1 MCFLAL
7 SSPLHSGIRDPEH
20 APCPKD
26 LCGYRHGPD
35 FHTTAPVNTREGY
48 RAWHVAGDIG
58 RLEHLCNLSDTLE
71 DTCRDTGDLVK

>member
-20 APCPKD
+20 VPCPKD
-26 LCGYRHGPD
+26 PFGYRHGPA

-48 RAWHVAGDIG
+48 RAWVVAGDALG
-58 RLEHLCNLSDTLE
+58 A
-71 DTCRDTGDLVK
+71 

>member
-1 MCFLAL
+1 
-7 SSPLHSGIRDPEH
+7 
-20 APCPKD
+20 
-26 LCGYRHGPD
+26 RHGPD